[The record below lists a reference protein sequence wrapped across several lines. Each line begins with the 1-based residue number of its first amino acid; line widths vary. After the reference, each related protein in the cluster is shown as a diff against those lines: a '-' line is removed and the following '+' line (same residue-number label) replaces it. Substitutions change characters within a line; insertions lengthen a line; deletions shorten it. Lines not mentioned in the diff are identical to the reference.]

1 MSLYSLFWS
10 AKYLRRLG
18 LVCFVLASL
27 HFGLLKCDLTC
38 NLSVFLQA
46 LPCNNQHHHYCSRI
60 IHPVHDLDL
69 KAVRML
75 NIYRR
80 DELSIRHNIKSG
92 FIVDQVL
99 RNTTAQK
106 MGIRRG
112 DVIDVMSLEL
122 GTTLSE
128 FEDNLLEISWQ
139 FLEKE
144 LDPILDL
151 QIQVHNLYDGESVC
165 TVLPMRFRNA
175 TVNQHD
181 SLEFE
186 VTKK

>member
-1 MSLYSLFWS
+1 
-10 AKYLRRLG
+10 
-18 LVCFVLASL
+18 
-27 HFGLLKCDLTC
+27 
-38 NLSVFLQA
+38 
-46 LPCNNQHHHYCSRI
+46 
-60 IHPVHDLDL
+60 
-69 KAVRML
+69 ML

-128 FEDNLLEISWQ
+128 LIRSIWEQFEDNLLEISWQ